1 MVAECGLADFDF
13 HLGGLCFARQGRCF
27 RAFRW
32 ILTSRS
38 SKCTLMRCI
47 LTWAM
52 SSYTSL
58 GVPWA
63 SPGRALGLLWGSLG
77 LLWASLGLPWASLGP
92 LLGFLWPSGAP
103 LGPYLG
109 LLWAPC
115 GLFGLLLAS
124 LWCVFARNAHH
135 SRTRALFLRNHAP
148 DLPAFLRPG
157 TPQK

>member
-1 MVAECGLADFDF
+1 MWPVGV
-13 HLGGLCFARQGRCF
+13 CFARQGRCF
-27 RAFRW
+27 RALGGL
-32 ILTSRS
+32 LTWPMSRS
-38 SKCTLMRCI
+38 TLVGCI

-58 GVPWA
+58 GLPWA
-63 SPGRALGLLWGSLG
+63 SPGRPLGPLRGSLG

-92 LLGFLWPSGAP
+92 LLGFLWPSWAP

-124 LWCVFARNAHH
+124 LWHVFARNAHH

-157 TPQK
+157 IQQK